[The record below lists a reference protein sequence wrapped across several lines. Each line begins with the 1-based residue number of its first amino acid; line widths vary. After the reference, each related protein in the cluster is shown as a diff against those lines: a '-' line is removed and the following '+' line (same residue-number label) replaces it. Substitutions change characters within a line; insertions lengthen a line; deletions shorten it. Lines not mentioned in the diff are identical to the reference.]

1 MEFMEVFKGRRSI
14 RRFKPV
20 PVARDMIEEILSESR
35 WCPSWANTQPW
46 EVVVVCGDALEKFK
60 AGQLDRLAAQ
70 AKAKPDVATPGK
82 FPAKWHER
90 VLQIGMSCMDAER
103 IGKED
108 KAKKNKYFTDM
119 FTLFGAPVMLLFLV
133 DQQLDLSYAMLD
145 LGSFITS
152 VCLVAKEK
160 GLGTL
165 IVSTSIHFPDL
176 SRSLFQIPED
186 KRIVIGVAMGYAD
199 ETAAINRF
207 ERKRVPVSDF
217 VTWRE

>member
-14 RRFKPV
+14 RRFRPD
-20 PVARDMIEEILSESR
+20 PVARDLIEEILSESR

-46 EVVVVCGDALEKFK
+46 EVVVVYGDALEKFK
-60 AGQLDRLAAQ
+60 AGQLEKLASQ
-70 AKAKPDVATPGK
+70 AKAQPDVATPGK

-90 VLQIGMSCMDAER
+90 VLQIGMSCLDAER

-108 KAKKNKYFTDM
+108 KARKNKYFTDM
-119 FTLFGAPVMLLFLV
+119 FTLFGAPVMLLFAL
-133 DQQLDLSYAMLD
+133 DKQLDLSYAMLD
-145 LGSFITS
+145 LGSFMTS
-152 VCLVAKEK
+152 VCLVAREK

-186 KRIVIGVAMGYAD
+186 KRIVMGVAMGYAD

-217 VTWRE
+217 VTWRQ